1 MLSAKYLKVIF
12 ILPIVWVGI
21 IVFGV
26 RGYGLDLS
34 AETAVLL
41 ESDSNTALYCKNAE
55 QTMTMASTTK
65 IMTALL
71 MLENANLNSEITVTE
86 EMAAVEGT
94 SMGLLPGDRVSVR
107 ELVYGM
113 LLPSG
118 NDAAN
123 TAAYALAGSIPEF
136 ANLMNEKAVTIG
148 MTNTHFVTPSGLDAE
163 GHYSTAYDMALLG
176 SYAIKNREFFNICST
191 KSIRV
196 DYGNPP
202 YSRTLTNHN
211 KLLSMYDDC
220 IGIKTGFT
228 KKSGRCLVSA
238 AERDGVTLIAVTL
251 NASDDW
257 NDHIEMFEY
266 GFSATSRKSLDSS
279 LKGIGLPITGGN
291 KTSVS
296 LKLSFS
302 PEITVCETYSPNVVR
317 EIYLKKFEYAP
328 ISAGTIVGEAVYI
341 DSDTGKKILT
351 VPIVTAGDVETR
363 SS

>member
-1 MLSAKYLKVIF
+1 MLSAKYLKVVF

-71 MLENANLNSEITVTE
+71 MIENANLNSEITVTE
-86 EMAAVEGT
+86 EMVAVEGT
-94 SMGLLPGDRVSVR
+94 SMGLLPGDKVSLR

-123 TAAYALAGSIPEF
+123 TAAYVLSGSIPEF
-136 ANLMNEKAVTIG
+136 ANLMNEKAAVIG
-148 MTNTHFVTPSGLDAE
+148 MTNTNFVTPSGLDAE

-196 DYGNPP
+196 EYGNPP

-220 IGIKTGFT
+220 IGVKTGFT

-238 AERDGVTLIAVTL
+238 AERDGVTLVAVTL

-266 GFSATSRKSLDSS
+266 GFSVTSRKSLDSS
-279 LKGIGLPITGGN
+279 LKGIRLPVTGGKN
-291 KTSVS
+291 SSVS
-296 LKLSFS
+296 LQLSFS
-302 PEITVCETYSPNVVR
+302 PEITVCETYNPNVVR

-341 DSDTGKKILT
+341 DSDTGKRILT

>member
-1 MLSAKYLKVIF
+1 MLSAKYLKVLF

-26 RGYGLDLS
+26 RGYGLDVS

-71 MLENANLNSEITVTE
+71 TLENADLNSEITVTE
-86 EMAAVEGT
+86 EMVAVEGT
-94 SMGLLPGDRVSVR
+94 SMGLLPGDKVSVR

-123 TAAYALAGSIPEF
+123 TAAYVVSGSIPEF
-136 ANLMNEKAVTIG
+136 ANLMNEKAAVIG

-238 AERDGVTLIAVTL
+238 AERDGVTLVAVTL

-266 GFSATSRKSLDSS
+266 GFSVTSSKMLDSS
-279 LKGIGLPITGGN
+279 LKGISLPITGGD
-291 KTSVS
+291 KEAVS
-296 LKLSFS
+296 LKLGFS
-302 PEITVCETYSPNVVR
+302 PEITVCETYNPNVVR

-328 ISAGTIVGEAVYI
+328 IAKGTIVGEAIYRN
-341 DSDTGKKILT
+341 SDTGEKILT
-351 VPIVTAGDVETR
+351 VPIVTAGNVETR
-363 SS
+363 SK